1 MTHPAIEYSVI
12 GAYLVLMLVV
22 GVVFKNFNKNSGDYF
37 RGGSQGTWWIVGMS
51 SFMAGISAFTFT
63 GNGGAAFEA
72 GWTVLVIYLANCTA
86 LLLHVLV
93 LAPWFR
99 QMRATTFP
107 EVIRARFGPVTQQVY
122 AGLAMLLFLTTGAM
136 WLFGLAIFTATAFG
150 LPIHLTIPVLGLVV
164 LFYSTTGG
172 KWAVLAADFVQGLIM
187 MSMTLLIA
195 VLCVAK
201 FGGIGGFLAAI
212 ESSGLSHDFR
222 LFKAPGDFPLN
233 AYTFEWAMAMFVV
246 QATLMCSA
254 QQAVKYFA
262 VKDGREAR
270 RAALL
275 TLVLM
280 ALGSLMWFVPPVA
293 ARILFAEEVLTSGM
307 TKPAEAAFAV
317 ASVHLLPVGLIGM
330 MVVAMFSATMSSMD
344 AGLNGNAAMAVRD
357 LLPAICRRLG
367 WTMPGETG
375 QVLAG
380 RLVTITF
387 GLAVVALAL
396 QLSMMKGK
404 GVFEFAVALGPVLVI
419 PMSIPLLLCLFIR
432 RVPPWAALASMAATL
447 VPSTMAFLAE
457 TPWTLGEKT
466 LWSFLTGTGVF
477 LLSALFWGR
486 TSSHYRVQVEAFF
499 ATMHRPVDFAT
510 EVGQANDSTQLR
522 LMGRFAVAVGSFV
535 LLLLFAPNPASGRLA
550 ILGLAAFLIGVGLFM
565 LFAAKRQDASAN
577 QLISAVPD
585 PTRPE
590 ATLPAPP
597 AS

>member
-1 MTHPAIEYSVI
+1 MAHPIIEYSVI
-12 GAYLVLMLVV
+12 VAYLVLMLVV

-72 GWTVLVIYLANCTA
+72 GWTVLVIYLANCAA
-86 LLLHVLV
+86 LLLHVFF

-107 EVIRARFGPVTQQVY
+107 EVIRARFGPMTQQIY
-122 AGLAMLLFLTTGAM
+122 ALLAMLLFLTTGAV

-150 LPIHLTIPVLGLVV
+150 LPIHFTIPVLGVVV

-172 KWAVLAADFVQGLIM
+172 KWAVMAADFVQGLIM

-195 VLCVAK
+195 VLCVAR

-212 ESSGLSHDFR
+212 ESAGLVHDFR
-222 LFKAPGDFPLN
+222 LFKAPGEFPGN

-293 ARILFAEEVLTSGM
+293 ARILFAEEVLSSGM

-317 ASVHLLPVGLIGM
+317 ASVNLLPVGLIGM

-357 LLPAICRRLG
+357 LLPATCRRFG
-367 WTMPGETG
+367 WKMPGDSG
-375 QVLAG
+375 QLLAG
-380 RLVTITF
+380 RIVTITF
-387 GLAVVALAL
+387 GLAVIALAL
-396 QLSMMKGK
+396 RLSMMKGK
-404 GVFEFAVALGPVLVI
+404 GVFEFAVELGPLLVV
-419 PMSIPLLLCLFIR
+419 PMSIPLLLCLFAR

-447 VPSTMAFLAE
+447 VPSIMAFVAE

-466 LWSFLTGTGVF
+466 LWSFLTGTGAF
-477 LLSALFWGR
+477 LLSGLFWKW
-486 TSSHYRVQVEAFF
+486 TSSHYREQVDAFF
-499 ATMHRPVDFAT
+499 ATMRRPVNFAT
-510 EVGQANDSTQLR
+510 EVGQANDATQLR
-522 LMGRFAVAVGSFV
+522 IMGRFALAVGVFV
-535 LLLLFAPNPASGRLA
+535 LLLLFAPNPTSGRLA
-550 ILGLAAFLIGVGLFM
+550 ILGLAAFLIAVGLIM
-565 LFAAKRQDASAN
+565 IFAARRQTTAANRSIPMQPGPTQSETDAS
-577 QLISAVPD
+577 D
-585 PTRPE
+585 P
-590 ATLPAPP
+590 
-597 AS
+597 

>member
-1 MTHPAIEYSVI
+1 MAHPWIEYSVI
-12 GAYLVLMLVV
+12 AAYLVLMLVV

-63 GNGGAAFEA
+63 GNGGASFEA
-72 GWTVLVIYLANCTA
+72 GWTILIIYVANCA
-86 LLLHVLV
+86 GLLVHVLF

-122 AGLAMLLFLTTGAM
+122 AALAMLLFLVTGAV
-136 WLFGLAIFTATAFG
+136 WLFGLAIFTATSFG
-150 LPIHLTIPVLGLVV
+150 LPIHFTIPVLGLVV

-172 KWAVLAADFVQGLIM
+172 KWAVMAADFVQGLIM
-187 MSMTLLIA
+187 MAMTLLIA
-195 VLCVAK
+195 VLCLVK

-212 ESSGLSHDFR
+212 ESAGLGHDFR
-222 LFKAPGDFPLN
+222 FFKAPGDFPLN
-233 AYTFEWAMAMFVV
+233 AYTFEWVMAMFVV
-246 QATLMCSA
+246 QVTLVCSA

-270 RAALL
+270 RAASLF
-275 TLVLM
+275 LVLM
-280 ALGSLMWFVPPVA
+280 ALGSLMWFVPPMA
-293 ARILFAEEVLTSGM
+293 ARILFAEEVLASGM

-317 ASVHLLPVGLIGM
+317 ASVNLLPVGLIGM

-357 LLPAICRRLG
+357 LLPALCRRFG
-367 WTMPGETG
+367 WKMPGESG

-380 RLVTITF
+380 RIVTITF
-387 GLAVVALAL
+387 GLAVIALAL
-396 QLSMMKGK
+396 RLSMMQGT
-404 GVFEFAVALGPVLVI
+404 GVFEFVVALGPLIVV

-466 LWSFLTGTGVF
+466 LWTFLAGTGVF
-477 LLSALFWGR
+477 LLSGLFWGQ
-486 TSSHYRVQVEAFF
+486 TTSHYREQVEAFF

-565 LFAAKRQDASAN
+565 LFAARRQTAAAS
-577 QLISAVPD
+577 QVI
-585 PTRPE
+585 
-590 ATLPAPP
+590 PAPSSP
-597 AS
+597 TLSGTAAPNP

>member
-1 MTHPAIEYSVI
+1 MAHPAIEYSVI
-12 GAYLVLMLVV
+12 VAYLVLMLVV

-72 GWTVLVIYLANCTA
+72 GWTVLVIYLANCTG
-86 LLLHVLV
+86 LLLHVLF

-122 AGLAMLLFLTTGAM
+122 AVLAMLLFLSTGAI

-150 LPIHLTIPVLGLVV
+150 LPIHLTIPVLGMVV

-172 KWAVLAADFVQGLIM
+172 KWAVMAADFVQGLIM

-195 VLCVAK
+195 VLCVAH

-212 ESSGLSHDFR
+212 ESAGLAKDFR
-222 LFKAPGDFPLN
+222 LFKGPGDFPDN
-233 AYTFEWAMAMFVV
+233 AYTLEWAMAMFVV
-246 QATLMCSA
+246 QVTLMCSA

-280 ALGSLMWFVPPVA
+280 ALGSLMWFIPPVA
-293 ARILFAEEVLTSGM
+293 ARILFADEVLASGM

-317 ASVHLLPVGLIGM
+317 VSVHLLPVGLIGM

-344 AGLNGNAAMAVRD
+344 AGLNGNAAIAVRD
-357 LLPAICRRLG
+357 LLPAVCRRFG
-367 WTMPGETG
+367 WKIPGESG

-380 RLVTITF
+380 RVVTITF
-387 GLAVVALAL
+387 GLMVIALAL
-396 QLSMMKGK
+396 RLSMMKGR
-404 GVFEFAVALGPVLVI
+404 GVFEFVVALGPLFLV
-419 PMSIPLLLCLFIR
+419 PMAIPLLMCLFVR
-432 RVPPWAALASMAATL
+432 RVPSWAALASMAATL
-447 VPSTMAFLAE
+447 VPSTMAFVAE

-466 LWSFLTGTGVF
+466 LWSLLTGTGVF

-486 TSSHYRVQVEAFF
+486 TTAHYREQVDGFF
-499 ATMHRPVDFAT
+499 EIMHRPVDFAT
-510 EVGQANDSTQLR
+510 EVGHANDATQLKI
-522 LMGRFAVAVGSFV
+522 MGRFAVVVGCFV
-535 LLLLFAPNPASGRLA
+535 LLLLFAPNAAAGRLA
-550 ILGLAAFLIGVGLFM
+550 ILGLAAFLIGVGSFM
-565 LFAAKRQDASAN
+565 LFAAR
-577 QLISAVPD
+577 
-585 PTRPE
+585 RPRT
-590 ATLPAPP
+590 AGPPAPA
-597 AS
+597 ASDP

>member
-1 MTHPAIEYSVI
+1 MSHPWIEYSVI
-12 GAYLVLMLVV
+12 AAYLLLMLVI
-22 GVVFKNFNKNSGDYF
+22 GVVFKNFNKNSSDYF

-72 GWTVLVIYLANCTA
+72 GWTVLIIYVANCIG
-86 LLLHVLV
+86 LLLHVLF

-122 AGLAMLLFLTTGAM
+122 AALAMLLFLIAGAV

-150 LPIHLTIPVLGLVV
+150 LPIHLTIPVLGVVV

-172 KWAVLAADFVQGLIM
+172 KWAVMAADFVQGLIM

-195 VLCVAK
+195 VLCVAR
-201 FGGIGGFLAAI
+201 FGGIGGFFAAI
-212 ESSGLSHDFR
+212 EAAGLTHAFR
-222 LFKAPGDFPLN
+222 FFKAPGEFPDN
-233 AYTFEWAMAMFVV
+233 AYTLEWIMAMFVV
-246 QATLMCSA
+246 QITLICSA

-275 TLVLM
+275 TVVLM

-293 ARILFAEEVLTSGM
+293 ARILFAEEVLASGM
-307 TKPAEAAFAV
+307 SKPAEAAFAV

-367 WTMPGETG
+367 WKMPGEPG
-375 QVLAG
+375 QILAG
-380 RLVTITF
+380 RIVTIAF
-387 GLAVVALAL
+387 GLAVIALAL
-396 QLSMMKGK
+396 RLSMMKGK
-404 GVFEFAVALGPVLVI
+404 GVFEFVVAMGPLLVV
-419 PMSIPLLLCLFIR
+419 PMSIPMLLCLFIR

-447 VPSTMAFLAE
+447 VPSTMAFVAE

-466 LWSFLTGTGVF
+466 LWSLLSGTGVF
-477 LLSALFWGR
+477 LLSGLFWGQA
-486 TSSHYRVQVEAFF
+486 SSHYRQQVAEFF
-499 ATMHRPVDFAT
+499 STMHRPVDFAA
-510 EVGQANDSTQLR
+510 EVGQANDSTQLEI
-522 LMGRFAVAVGSFV
+522 MGRFSVAVGGFV
-535 LLLLFAPNPASGRLA
+535 LLLLLAPNPASGRWA
-550 ILGLAAFLIGVGLFM
+550 IFSLAAFLIGVGLGM
-565 LFAAKRQDASAN
+565 IWTARRRAAAAN
-577 QLISAVPD
+577 QRISVP
-585 PTRPE
+585 PGSKRTG
-590 ATLPAPP
+590 TPAHHQK
-597 AS
+597 